1 MITRLHPLNVGIE
14 ESVIEKMVI
23 KLAPNPGSDRLE
35 VCTSAPTCGTVS
47 LSDAQG
53 RAVLIAA
60 AQGTGVSLDTSHL
73 PAGHYIVSLHATGH
87 EPVHAQWI
95 KQ

>member
-14 ESVIEKMVI
+14 DPVVENIAI
-23 KLAPNPGSDRLE
+23 ALAPNPGSDRLT
-35 VCTSAPTCGTVS
+35 VRTNGPMSGTVW
-47 LSDAQG
+47 LCDTQG
-53 RAVLIAA
+53 RTVLAA
-60 AQGTGVSLDTSHL
+60 TAQGTDADLDTSQL

-87 EPVHAQWI
+87 GPMHAQWI